1 MLERVFLHVLNMSYI
16 ASFVIIFIVVVRSL
30 LYKAP
35 KKQLYIMWVVPLIRL
50 TIPFSFESI
59 WSLILVNPKPIS
71 QDILYSTNPEI
82 NTGIFSI
89 DATIIGYLPKTTE
102 IASVNPIQI
111 WMFIGTC
118 IWIVGILSFLTYGVI
133 SVLKLKD
140 KLKNVGAEKDGIY
153 YSASV
158 RTPFVFGLI
167 HPRIYLPISL
177 SETEVNYII
186 LHEKMHIQR
195 FDHFTRFI
203 SYLVLCIHWFNPFVW
218 FAFLLSGKD
227 MEMSC
232 DEAVIKHL
240 GSDVKKNYAK
250 TLLNLA
256 TGKRQFRITP
266 LAFGEGDTKNR
277 IKNILSFKSSKI
289 YIIIGTVVLFI
300 AAIGLL
306 TNPKAKDSNLQNTII
321 NQESASTT
329 KNDDRE
335 TVAKNFLTNYY
346 EVTPEVILKHT
357 EFLTSNARENISP
370 EDAQTLMNNYAA
382 SLSAEY
388 SRWATPKEINRLL
401 ANRELD
407 RLRQLAFDEGCTYEV
422 KDIAL
427 ASSVEKENYIIY
439 DYIVSIATKNIGEVI
454 HTTDITG
461 KLRVDFENSEYLV
474 AYFEVGRLDG
484 LLSSNNSVSKDIGY
498 ITSVDDSGVI
508 NITFDPIEWI
518 TLDDLDKIKELELH
532 TSDMPNG
539 FFIHNAAIEAL
550 VFEVAE
556 KAEYRFVDW
565 NNEFSE
571 SVEDGFPYSTTNK
584 NEFIKHLKSYKDES
598 IYVPFWITIK
608 DGIVQM
614 IEEQYLP

>member
-1 MLERVFLHVLNMSYI
+1 MMERVFLHVLNMSYI

-118 IWIVGILSFLTYGVI
+118 LWIVGIVSFLTYGVI

-140 KLKNVGAEKDGIY
+140 KLKNLGAEKDGIY

-240 GSDVKKNYAK
+240 GSDVKKNYAR
-250 TLLNLA
+250 TLLNLS

-329 KNDDRE
+329 KN
-335 TVAKNFLTNYY
+335 
-346 EVTPEVILKHT
+346 
-357 EFLTSNARENISP
+357 
-370 EDAQTLMNNYAA
+370 
-382 SLSAEY
+382 
-388 SRWATPKEINRLL
+388 
-401 ANRELD
+401 
-407 RLRQLAFDEGCTYEV
+407 
-422 KDIAL
+422 
-427 ASSVEKENYIIY
+427 
-439 DYIVSIATKNIGEVI
+439 IGEVI

-461 KLRVDFENSEYLV
+461 KLRVDFENSKYLV

-518 TLDDLDKIKELELH
+518 TLYDLDKIKELELH

-550 VFEVAE
+550 VFDVAE